1 MEEPKVAMNN
11 RLFEYLLSVS
21 LRENGVLKKL
31 RDETA
36 KDPMSVLQI
45 SPDQG
50 QFMALLV
57 KLMGATR
64 VLEVGTFTG
73 YSALSMALALP
84 EEGQLVTLDIN
95 KQWTDMARRYWQQA
109 GVAEKIRLYLAP
121 ALDTMD
127 SLLTEGQAEQYDI
140 IFIDADK
147 TNYGAYYETGLRL
160 LRTGGL
166 ILLDNVLWRGKII
179 DETIQDADTK
189 ALRELNTKVY
199 SDERVDI
206 SMIQIGDGMTMIYK
220 R

>member
-179 DETIQDADTK
+179 DESIQDADTK

>member
-1 MEEPKVAMNN
+1 
-11 RLFEYLLSVS
+11 
-21 LRENGVLKKL
+21 
-31 RDETA
+31 
-36 KDPMSVLQI
+36 
-45 SPDQG
+45 
-50 QFMALLV
+50 MALLV

-84 EEGQLVTLDIN
+84 EGGQLVTLDIN

-121 ALDTMD
+121 ALYTMD

-179 DETIQDADTK
+179 DESIQDADTK